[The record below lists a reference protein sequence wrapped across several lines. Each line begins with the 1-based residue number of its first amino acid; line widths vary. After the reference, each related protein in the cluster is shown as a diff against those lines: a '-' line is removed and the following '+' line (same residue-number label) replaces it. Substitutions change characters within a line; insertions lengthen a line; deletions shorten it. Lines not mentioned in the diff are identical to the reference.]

1 MVIKILGI
9 GCSRCR
15 KLEQQ
20 VKDIVKENNIETNI
34 EKVTN
39 IDDMMK
45 YGIMTTPGL
54 VINDKLKSSGILPK
68 NEQILNW
75 IEEEIKK

>member
-1 MVIKILGI
+1 MVIKILGV
-9 GCSRCR
+9 GCNRCR

-20 VKDIVKENNIETNI
+20 VKDIVIEKNIETTI
-34 EKVTN
+34 EKITN

-54 VINDKLKSSGILPK
+54 VINNKLKSSGVLPK

-75 IEEEIKK
+75 IEEEIEK

>member
-1 MVIKILGI
+1 MVIKILGV

-20 VKDIVKENNIETNI
+20 VKDIVIEKNIETTI

-54 VINDKLKSSGILPK
+54 VINNKLKSSGILPK

-75 IEEEIKK
+75 IEEEIEK

>member
-1 MVIKILGI
+1 MVIKILGV
-9 GCSRCR
+9 GCNRCR

-20 VKDIVKENNIETNI
+20 VKDLVTEKNIDTTI

-54 VINDKLKSSGILPK
+54 VINDKLKSSGVLLK
-68 NEQILNW
+68 NEQILKW
-75 IEEEIKK
+75 IEEEKK

>member
-1 MVIKILGI
+1 MVIKILGV
-9 GCSRCR
+9 GCNRCR

-20 VKDIVKENNIETNI
+20 VKDLVIEKNIETTI

-45 YGIMTTPGL
+45 YGIMMTPGL

-68 NEQILNW
+68 NEQIINW
-75 IEEEIKK
+75 IEEEIGK

>member
-1 MVIKILGI
+1 MVIKILGV
-9 GCSRCR
+9 GCNRCR

-20 VKDIVKENNIETNI
+20 VKDIVIEKNIETTI
-34 EKVTN
+34 EKITN

-75 IEEEIKK
+75 IEEEIEK

>member
-1 MVIKILGI
+1 MVIKILGV

-20 VKDIVKENNIETNI
+20 VKDIVIEKNIDTTI

-54 VINDKLKSSGILPK
+54 VINDKLKSTGILPK
-68 NEQILNW
+68 NEQIINW
-75 IEEEIKK
+75 IEEEIRK

>member
-1 MVIKILGI
+1 MVIKILGV
-9 GCSRCR
+9 GCNRCR

-20 VKDIVKENNIETNI
+20 VREIVKEKNIETTI

-45 YGIMTTPGL
+45 YGILTTPGL
-54 VINDKLKSSGILPK
+54 VINDKLKSSGILPN

-75 IEEEIKK
+75 IEEEKK

>member
-1 MVIKILGI
+1 MVIKILGV
-9 GCSRCR
+9 GCNRCR

-20 VKDIVKENNIETNI
+20 VKDIVIEKNIETTI

-75 IEEEIKK
+75 IEQEIEK

>member
-1 MVIKILGI
+1 MVIKILGV
-9 GCSRCR
+9 GCNRCR

-20 VKDIVKENNIETNI
+20 VKDIVIEKNIETTF

-75 IEEEIKK
+75 IEEEIEK

>member
-1 MVIKILGI
+1 MVIKILGV

-20 VKDIVKENNIETNI
+20 VKDLVIEKNIETTI

-54 VINDKLKSSGILPK
+54 VINDKLKSTGILPK
-68 NEQILNW
+68 NEQIINW
-75 IEEEIKK
+75 IEEEIGK

>member
-1 MVIKILGI
+1 MVIKILGV
-9 GCSRCR
+9 GCNRCR

-20 VKDIVKENNIETNI
+20 VKDLVIEKNIETTI

-45 YGIMTTPGL
+45 YGIMMTPGL

-68 NEQILNW
+68 NEQIINW
-75 IEEEIKK
+75 IEEEIRK

>member
-15 KLEQQ
+15 KLGQQ
-20 VKDIVKENNIETNI
+20 VKDIVKEKNIETTI

>member
-1 MVIKILGI
+1 MVIKILGV
-9 GCSRCR
+9 GCNRCR

-20 VKDIVKENNIETNI
+20 VKDLVTEKNIDTTI

-54 VINDKLKSSGILPK
+54 VINDKLKSTGILPK
-68 NEQILNW
+68 NEQILKW
-75 IEEEIKK
+75 IEEEKK

>member
-1 MVIKILGI
+1 MVIKILGV
-9 GCSRCR
+9 GCNRCR

-20 VKDIVKENNIETNI
+20 VKDLVIEKNIETTI

>member
-1 MVIKILGI
+1 MVIKILGV
-9 GCSRCR
+9 GCNRCR

-20 VKDIVKENNIETNI
+20 VKDIVIEKNIETTI

-75 IEEEIKK
+75 IEEEIEK

>member
-1 MVIKILGI
+1 MVIKILGV

-20 VKDIVKENNIETNI
+20 VKDIVIEKNIEITI

-54 VINDKLKSSGILPK
+54 VINDKLKSTGILPK

-75 IEEEIKK
+75 IEEEIRK

>member
-1 MVIKILGI
+1 MVIKILGV
-9 GCSRCR
+9 GCNRCR

-20 VKDIVKENNIETNI
+20 VKDIVIEKNIETTI
-34 EKVTN
+34 EKITN

-54 VINDKLKSSGILPK
+54 VINNKLKSSGILPK

-75 IEEEIKK
+75 IEEEIEK

>member
-1 MVIKILGI
+1 MVIKILGV
-9 GCSRCR
+9 GCNRCK

-20 VKDIVKENNIETNI
+20 VREIVLKKNIETKI

-54 VINDKLKSSGILPK
+54 VINNKLKSSGILPK

-75 IEEEIKK
+75 IEEEKK